1 MANGANKDQRNV
13 VIGAMAAGIV
23 LVVVLWL
30 AGVFSGTE
38 EPDIEGPQT
47 EATTPQPEAEEPV
60 QQQ

>member
-38 EPDIEGPQT
+38 EPDIG
-47 EATTPQPEAEEPV
+47 AANRSDNSAARS
-60 QQQ
+60 